1 MLGAIIGDIIGSVYE
16 FHNTKQKD
24 FHLFTPKSRFTDDT
38 VITLAVAEWLTE
50 DRSHGKEELVRRMQT
65 LGRQY
70 PTAGYGGKF
79 MRWLY
84 NPKPEPYY
92 SYGNGSGMR
101 VSPVAFYAHSL
112 DETLHLAEL
121 SAEVTHNHPEGIKG
135 AKAIASAIY
144 LARTEATKEEIRS
157 YVEENFLYDLHRSL
171 DDLRP
176 AYTYDMSC
184 QKTVPPAI
192 LAFLEGHDFEEVI
205 RLAVSLGGDS
215 DTIAAMAG
223 GIAQAFYGVPR
234 KLATYCYA
242 LLTPPLRTI
251 LDNFEEMLGCRESDP
266 FCLERFVEAQE
277 TNGKYQQALVEL
289 EHGHKT
295 THWIWYVFPQL
306 KGLGH
311 SAYAQYYGIADADEA
326 SAYLAHPLLDSRL
339 REAAHAVL
347 THGGKDIEAVMGGHI
362 DTLKLRSSMT
372 LFDAVCPN
380 DVFGKVLDTF
390 YKGNKDELTIERMK
404 KR

>member
-1 MLGAIIGDIIGSVYE
+1 M
-16 FHNTKQKD
+16 
-24 FHLFTPKSRFTDDT
+24 
-38 VITLAVAEWLTE
+38 
-50 DRSHGKEELVRRMQT
+50 
-65 LGRQY
+65 
-70 PTAGYGGKF
+70 
-79 MRWLY
+79 
-84 NPKPEPYY
+84 
-92 SYGNGSGMR
+92 
-101 VSPVAFYAHSL
+101 
-112 DETLHLAEL
+112 
-121 SAEVTHNHPEGIKG
+121 
-135 AKAIASAIY
+135 
-144 LARTEATKEEIRS
+144 
-157 YVEENFLYDLHRSL
+157 EENFLYDLHRSL

-251 LDNFEEMLGCRESDP
+251 LDNFEEMLGCHESDP